1 MTAPAQDPVAGP
13 PGHREDGARGPR
25 TSGARRPKPR
35 GLSPG
40 RRWTLRL
47 TSVAVILVAWQVYGS
62 QINPILLSDPS
73 SVAIAFV
80 DMIRDGTL
88 PRALASSLEVLG
100 IGFGFGAV
108 AGILLGLVAGRSE
121 VVSAAIEVPVNAL
134 YATPAVALIPV
145 IVLWF
150 GFEATTKSIVVFLFV
165 IFPVLIN
172 TTRGVREVDPDLVE
186 VARSF
191 CSREWRM
198 WADLIL
204 PSALP
209 YIVTGL
215 RLAVGRALIGVIV
228 AEFYTSLS
236 GLGNL
241 IATNANNFQTARM
254 FVPVVVIA
262 ALGVAF
268 TALLELAERRL
279 VQWRKT
285 AT

>member
-1 MTAPAQDPVAGP
+1 MTAPAQDQATSAKTAGS
-13 PGHREDGARGPR
+13 R
-25 TSGARRPKPR
+25 TPGARRPR
-35 GLSPG
+35 TRRLSSG
-40 RRWTLRL
+40 QRWALRL
-47 TSVAVILVAWQVYGS
+47 TSVVVILVTWQIYGS

-73 SVAIAFV
+73 AVAVAFV
-80 DMIRDGTL
+80 DMVRDGSL
-88 PRALASSLEVLG
+88 PHALASSLSVLG
-100 IGFGFGAV
+100 IGFAAGAV
-108 AGILLGLVAGRSE
+108 AGVLLGLVAGRSD
-121 VVSAAIEVPVNAL
+121 VVAALLEYPVNAL

-150 GFEATTKSIVVFLFV
+150 GFAATTKSVMVFLFV

-172 TTRGVREVDPDLVE
+172 TQRGVREADPDLVE

-191 CSREWRM
+191 CSSEWRM

-254 FVPVVVIA
+254 WVPVVVIA
-262 ALGVAF
+262 VMGVAF

-285 AT
+285 AQ